1 MLGWHVDHDQAVDAR
16 RFGFG
21 DKPRYAVVVNRV
33 EVTHQHQR
41 GVAVAFTEFANHLQG
56 IRQILP
62 GRQRTDIGQ
71 LNRRTIRHRV
81 SERHAQL
88 DHISARSRQAFEDR
102 QRGVVIRIAGSDEG
116 HQGSAVLF
124 LEFSKTRLQAAH

>member
-1 MLGWHVDHDQAVDAR
+1 MVGVVRRIKSRPAACAGSHSSELCSGWHVDHDQAVDAR

-71 LNRRTIRHRV
+71 LNRRTIRHRG
-81 SERHAQL
+81 Q
-88 DHISARSRQAFEDR
+88 
-102 QRGVVIRIAGSDEG
+102 
-116 HQGSAVLF
+116 
-124 LEFSKTRLQAAH
+124 